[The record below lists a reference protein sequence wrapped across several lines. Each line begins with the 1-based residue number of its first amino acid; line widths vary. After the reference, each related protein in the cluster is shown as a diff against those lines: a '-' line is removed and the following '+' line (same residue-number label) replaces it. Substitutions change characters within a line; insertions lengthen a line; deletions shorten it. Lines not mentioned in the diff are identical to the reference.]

1 MLEFP
6 KQYIIDLHV
15 KINEIDN
22 IARFLLKR
30 KFQNYFLV
38 SLWDFCND
46 SHCQSLPL
54 ETKSRRVIFLFVY
67 HAC

>member
-46 SHCQSLPL
+46 YGMNLIVRAFLSRLSLD
-54 ETKSRRVIFLFVY
+54 
-67 HAC
+67 A